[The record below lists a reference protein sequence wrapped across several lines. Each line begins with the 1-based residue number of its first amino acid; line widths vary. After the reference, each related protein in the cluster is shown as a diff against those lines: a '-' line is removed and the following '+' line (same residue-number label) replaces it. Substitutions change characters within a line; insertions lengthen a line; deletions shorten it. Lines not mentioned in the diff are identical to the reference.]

1 MRFSRG
7 QVPIEPEAVMM
18 SDYNERVRGR
28 RGQAKTAMKKKPVK
42 IMDTIFRDASQSKIA
57 TRMKLEDMLPVA
69 EKLDKVGYHSVEM
82 WGGATFDSCIRYLN
96 EDPWERIR
104 ELKKRMPH
112 TKMQMVIRGQS
123 LVGYRHYPDD
133 VVTCFVEKAAEN
145 GIDIFRAFDALDDVR
160 NLKTVIE
167 TVKKVDKAAEGTVCY
182 TISPVHTVD
191 LILDKARQLEDL
203 GIDTFCLKDMAGLL
217 APYTAYEIVK
227 KLKKHLNIPIHLHT
241 HDTCG
246 MGAMTCMKAVEA
258 GVDIIDAVLSPFSE
272 GTGQPP
278 TESLV
283 MTLKDTP
290 YDTGLDLTILAE
302 IADDVREMKKKYKEF
317 DTDLGGV
324 DSKIMITQ
332 IPGGVMSNMVAQLKQ
347 THAMPRLGEILK
359 EIPRVREDLGY
370 ISLVTPTSQIIIAQ
384 ATLNVITGERY
395 KIITNQ
401 TRELLRGGYGDTPG
415 PVNGELQKRVLKD
428 RPKINCR
435 PADLI
440 PNAMDRLRNELNGIV
455 ESDEDVLTYALFP
468 NIALD
473 FFKNRR
479 ERN

>member
-1 MRFSRG
+1 
-7 QVPIEPEAVMM
+7 
-18 SDYNERVRGR
+18 
-28 RGQAKTAMKKKPVK
+28 
-42 IMDTIFRDASQSKIA
+42 MDTIFRDASQSKIA

-104 ELKKRMPH
+104 ELKKRMPN

-123 LVGYRHYPDD
+123 LVGYHHYPDD

-145 GIDIFRAFDALDDVR
+145 GIDIFRAFDALDDIR
-160 NLKTVIE
+160 NLETVIRA
-167 TVKKVDKAAEGTVCY
+167 VRRAGKMAEGTVCY
-182 TISPVHTVD
+182 TISPVHTVN
-191 LILDKARQLEDL
+191 LIIDKARQLEDL
-203 GIDTFCLKDMAGLL
+203 GVDFFCLKDMAGLL
-217 APYTAYEIVK
+217 APYVTYRTVK
-227 KLKKHLNIPIHLHT
+227 RLKKHLSVPIHLHT

-246 MGAMTCMKAVEA
+246 MGAMTCLKAVEA
-258 GVDIIDAVLSPFSE
+258 GVDIIDTVLSPFSE

-290 YDTGLDLTILAE
+290 HDTGLDLTVLAE
-302 IADDVREMKKKYKEF
+302 IADDVREMKKKYQEF
-317 DTDLGGV
+317 ETELGGV
-324 DSKIMITQ
+324 DSKIMVTQ
-332 IPGGVMSNMVAQLKQ
+332 IPGGVMSNMVAQLRQ
-347 THAMPRLGEILK
+347 IGALHRLDEILE
-359 EIPRVREDLGY
+359 EIPRVRKDLGY
-370 ISLVTPTSQIIIAQ
+370 ISLVTPTSQLIVVQ
-384 ATLNVITGERY
+384 ATLNVIMGERY
-395 KIITNQ
+395 KIITTE
-401 TRELLRGGYGDTPG
+401 TRELLRGGYGRTPG
-415 PVNGELQKRVLKD
+415 TLNSELQKKVL
-428 RPKINCR
+428 RNEEPIHCR

-468 NIALD
+468 NVALD

-479 ERN
+479 KGN